1 MKVRISQ
8 MFHDKA
14 DYTKVYLVGE
24 THSFDDE
31 RAAYLIGLGL
41 AESVEECEKPSETVF
56 TQPIEVKIARQP
68 RKRTSK
74 DNQ

>member
-1 MKVRISQ
+1 MNVRISQ

-41 AESVEECEKPSETVF
+41 AKPVEGSKQPSETAF